1 METPLS
7 PLDFARRTRRLHADR
22 EAVVDGDLRLTYR
35 QFIDRCDRW
44 SAVLQGLGV
53 ALARQ

>member
-22 EAVVDGDLRLTYR
+22 EAVVDGDLPRTATGKIQKYVLRKGAPNLTA
-35 QFIDRCDRW
+35 Q
-44 SAVLQGLGV
+44 
-53 ALARQ
+53 